1 MIVLSCDNV
10 KIAFGT
16 DVIIDRV
23 SFSINEGDRLG
34 IVGVNGAGKS
44 TLMRAINGDLEPE
57 SGNIYLSKN
66 KTVGMLSQ
74 TDFFNEENT
83 VYDEMLLT
91 FKELAE
97 REVRLNAMREALD
110 QGDNTISIS
119 AYTAEEERFS
129 RDGGYE
135 YKGRVKGLLK
145 NMGFGEADN
154 VRQIKTLSGGQKTR
168 LSLVRL
174 LLREPDVLMLDEPT
188 NHLDVETLEWLED
201 YLSRYKK
208 TLLVVSHDRYF
219 LDRVCDKILD
229 IENGA
234 AKLYGGNYTVFTE
247 KKKKDREIAERH
259 YKNQQKE
266 IARIEAYIEQQRR
279 WNREKNII
287 AAESRQKALDRM
299 VKVEKPQNLPDSVRM
314 KFENSLKSG
323 DEVFKVKNLG
333 KRFGDRVLFTDV
345 NFLIHAGQRVF
356 ITGRNGCGKST
367 LMKILAGKIAD
378 YEGKAEAGYNVKF
391 SYYDQENQQLN
402 SEATVLDELWDC
414 YPHLT
419 QTEIRN
425 TLALFLFKGD
435 DIGKTVSV
443 LSGGE
448 KARLT
453 MAKLM
458 LSKVNLLLLDEP
470 TNHLDIRSREV
481 LEDAILAFEGTVIAV
496 SHDRY
501 FMKKLATRFLDFS
514 EGGLTDYEGSYN
526 EFQQYKQNRL
536 PEDGLALRSDSEPTK
551 NESDAKTEFLKAKKE
566 NAEKRKQE
574 KAIQNAIKEIAR
586 LEARLDEIKVE
597 EEACASD
604 HVKLAALW
612 DEKEK
617 SEERLLELYELT
629 EGSI

>member
-1 MIVLSCDNV
+1 MIILSCENV

-16 DVIIDRV
+16 DVIIDGV
-23 SFSINEGDRLG
+23 SFSVNEGDRLG

-44 TLMRAINGDLEPE
+44 TLLRAVNGELEPE

-74 TDFFNEENT
+74 TDFFHEENT
-83 VYDEMLLT
+83 VYEEMLLT
-91 FKELAE
+91 FSELME
-97 REVRLNAMREALD
+97 REQRLTAMRLSLEKGE
-110 QGDNTISIS
+110 QTFSIAS
-119 AYTAEEERFS
+119 YTAEEERFS
-129 RDGGYE
+129 QDGGYE

-145 NMGFGEADN
+145 NMGFDESDSG
-154 VRQIKTLSGGQKTR
+154 RLIKTLSGGQKTR

-208 TLLVVSHDRYF
+208 TLLVVSHDRFF

-229 IENGA
+229 IENGG
-234 AKLYGGNYTVFTE
+234 AKLYSGNYTVFAE

-259 YKNQQKE
+259 YKNQQRE

-279 WNREKNII
+279 WNRERNII

-323 DEVFKVKNLG
+323 EEVFKVKNLS
-333 KRFGDRVLFTDV
+333 KRFGERVLFSDV

-367 LMKILAGKIAD
+367 LMKILAGKMAD
-378 YEGKAEAGYNVKF
+378 YEGKAEAGYNVRF

-402 SEATVLDELWDC
+402 GQNTVLDELWDC

-481 LEDAILAFEGTVIAV
+481 LEDAILSFEGTVIAV

-501 FMKKLATRFLDFS
+501 FMKKLATRFLDFTD
-514 EGGLTDYEGSYN
+514 GGLTDYEGSYD
-526 EFQQYKQNRL
+526 EFQQYKQNRQASAAERDEQG
-536 PEDGLALRSDSEPTK
+536 PVRS
-551 NESDAKTEFLKAKKE
+551 ESDAKAEFLKNKKE
-566 NAEKRKQE
+566 NAEKRRQE
-574 KAIQNAIKEIAR
+574 KALQNALKEIER
-586 LEARLDEIKVE
+586 LEKRLDEIKAE
-597 EEACASD
+597 EEASASD

-612 DEKEK
+612 EEKEK

-629 EGSI
+629 EG